1 MNARKCLKWIFI
13 HVTTLVTI
21 ILETNREVVIG
32 KAWDTQMVYSLPVQ
46 RSCYW
51 WKIINYIS
59 EKPVGDVGDGEVVIG
74 NDIIQNPYFEK
85 K

>member
-1 MNARKCLKWIFI
+1 
-13 HVTTLVTI
+13 
-21 ILETNREVVIG
+21 
-32 KAWDTQMVYSLPVQ
+32 MVYSLPVQ